1 MKILCLSRELLTT
14 DFQDASTCHHTDV
27 LFLSWLRYVY
37 GTDVATN
44 VAGAQ
49 LDGAEKS
56 KGLHIHY
63 LNQKKK
69 NKEFPKNSMSL
80 WHERK
85 FYRCLKEN
93 PKHQSSKKK
102 AHMCYH

>member
-69 NKEFPKNSMSL
+69 IRSSL
-80 WHERK
+80 K
-85 FYRCLKEN
+85 TVCPCDMKEN
-93 PKHQSSKKK
+93 STDV
-102 AHMCYH
+102 

>member
-1 MKILCLSRELLTT
+1 MKILCLSRELLTI
-14 DFQDASTCHHTDV
+14 DFQDASTCHYTDV
-27 LFLSWLRYVY
+27 LFLSWLRYAY

-63 LNQKKK
+63 HNQKKT
-69 NKEFPKNSMSL
+69 KEFTKNSMSL
-80 WHERK
+80 WQERK

-93 PKHQSSKKK
+93 PKH
-102 AHMCYH
+102 